1 MTLFEWLQASG
12 IELPTRAE
20 AMEAAVASVL
30 TLAMLAGGV
39 IAGRKLGPPIAAMVQ
54 RFAIAKGEALH
65 ARICA
70 ITRHGTAAF
79 LLMTLGAIWPWDSL
93 AGVPIGLALG
103 ASVARAGFQLL
114 RGLNLPRWLAWVFA
128 IVCFVALFSREI
140 GGLEPVSRLAEQIG
154 FTIGSRRFSVMLL
167 VTMLVTVV
175 AILAVTRAVTRITE
189 QWIGHARGLDP
200 TQKLLAQKLASIAIV
215 VLAFFFAMDLLEID
229 LTSLALFS
237 GGFGLAIGFGL
248 QKTIGNLIAGIIL
261 LMDRSIKPGDV
272 IALQNEIGWVNKIG
286 VRAVSIITRDGKEH
300 LIPNEN
306 LMTQEV
312 ENWSYSDRNVRVRI
326 PVSIA
331 YDNDLKLAQELMLR
345 AARESPRVLKSPKPT
360 VWLMSFG
367 DYALQ
372 HEILAWISDPESGVG
387 NVRSDV
393 LNRLWFLFKEHGIG
407 LPYPQ
412 RDIHIRSLPMG
423 VRHEN
428 LDA

>member
-1 MTLFEWLQASG
+1 
-12 IELPTRAE
+12 
-20 AMEAAVASVL
+20 
-30 TLAMLAGGV
+30 
-39 IAGRKLGPPIAAMVQ
+39 
-54 RFAIAKGEALH
+54 
-65 ARICA
+65 
-70 ITRHGTAAF
+70 
-79 LLMTLGAIWPWDSL
+79 
-93 AGVPIGLALG
+93 
-103 ASVARAGFQLL
+103 
-114 RGLNLPRWLAWVFA
+114 
-128 IVCFVALFSREI
+128 
-140 GGLEPVSRLAEQIG
+140 
-154 FTIGSRRFSVMLL
+154 
-167 VTMLVTVV
+167 
-175 AILAVTRAVTRITE
+175 
-189 QWIGHARGLDP
+189 
-200 TQKLLAQKLASIAIV
+200 
-215 VLAFFFAMDLLEID
+215 MDLLEID

-412 RDIHIRSLPMG
+412 RDIHIRSLPTGM
-423 VRHEN
+423 RHEN